1 MFKNRNKGFTL
12 IEVVVAIGLIAIL
25 SGLVLTSLSAIP
37 QAKIKSTA
45 NIIKSEFT
53 LSRDFARTH
62 GAEAEF
68 SIKKTEDGLEIIR
81 SGKNIKTET
90 TTIDDDTEIFYKL
103 TTENDV
109 FQLGKDVVHTRNGV
123 VAVKITDTLTMSF
136 SQTNGEILGPCL
148 LDYII
153 ISNGNKSYK
162 LLFVQKTGDI
172 YFDYD
177 VNLDTLD
184 KNVVDDNVTTVKM
197 PTFMINGLPVQT
209 VTMKRTGE
217 TLQPEIIYDPTYIRI
232 SGVYRAIEKGEYQIS
247 FFLKDPY
254 KTQWEAYVPENAK
267 GQEEYILT
275 WTIE

>member
-1 MFKNRNKGFTL
+1 MRKNKNKGFTL

-37 QAKIKSTA
+37 QARIKSTA

-68 SIKKTEDGLEIIR
+68 SIRKTADGIEIIR
-81 SGKNIKTET
+81 TGKNLKTET
-90 TTIDDDTEIFYKL
+90 TTIDDGTDIFYKL
-103 TTENDV
+103 TAENDV
-109 FQLGKDVVHTRNGV
+109 FQLGKDTVHSRNGQA
-123 VAVKITDTLTMSF
+123 AVKITDTLTMSF
-136 SQTNGEILGPCL
+136 SQTNGEILGPHL

-153 ISNGNKSYK
+153 VTNGNKSYK

-177 VNLDTLD
+177 VDMSTLD
-184 KNVVDDNVTTVKM
+184 KNVIDDSMTTVKM
-197 PTFMINGLPVQT
+197 PTFMVDGLPVHT
-209 VTMKRTGE
+209 IELKHSGE

-232 SGVYRAIEKGEYQIS
+232 SGVYRAIERGEYQIS
-247 FFLKDPY
+247 FYLKDPY
-254 KTQWEAYVPENAK
+254 NTRWESHVAENAEGK
-267 GQEEYILT
+267 EEYILT
-275 WTIE
+275 WTIK